1 MGGNACCV
9 GGGEGPVTKLVW
21 DWGGWMLKSGW
32 GGGGGGGV
40 AEQDGE
46 EHGVLEL
53 NACRLGVAEEVEE
66 YICICSGR
74 GIYVYM

>member
-32 GGGGGGGV
+32 GGGV
-40 AEQDGE
+40 MVEQDGE
-46 EHGVLEL
+46 EHGVLDL
-53 NACRLGVAEEVEE
+53 NACRVCGAEELEE
-66 YICICSGR
+66 YICS
-74 GIYVYM
+74 